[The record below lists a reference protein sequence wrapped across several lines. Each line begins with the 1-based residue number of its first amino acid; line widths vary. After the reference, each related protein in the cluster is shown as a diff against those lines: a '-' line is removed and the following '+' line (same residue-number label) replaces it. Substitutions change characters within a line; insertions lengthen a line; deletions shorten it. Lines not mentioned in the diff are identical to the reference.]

1 MSKRENTFFPYS
13 SATGAS
19 ERVNCAMKILPAY
32 CGSHGK
38 VWRAEQY
45 AVRFFSLKKYGD
57 HASADTVIR
66 IMQCE
71 LKHVSLL
78 GELIRKFGVN
88 PVGINCSTRYE
99 WFSRI
104 GRNNITPK
112 KILTDCIAEEINTVL
127 YFEGLV
133 KGIDDNNVKKVLR
146 GIIDDDGLHVNELK
160 KCLSKF

>member
-1 MSKRENTFFPYS
+1 MSKREHTFFSYS
-13 SATGAS
+13 SAMGAS

-45 AVRFFSLKKYGD
+45 AVRFFSLKKYSE
-57 HASADTVIR
+57 HASADAVMR

-78 GELIRKFGVN
+78 GELIRKLGVN
-88 PVGINCSTRYE
+88 PVGINCSNRYE

-104 GRNNITPK
+104 GRKNITPK
-112 KILTDCIAEEINTVL
+112 KIVTDCIAEEINTVL
-127 YFEGLV
+127 YFEGLC
-133 KGIDDNNVKKVLR
+133 KDIDDQDVKKVLR
-146 GIIDDDGLHVNELK
+146 RIIDDDGMHVNELK